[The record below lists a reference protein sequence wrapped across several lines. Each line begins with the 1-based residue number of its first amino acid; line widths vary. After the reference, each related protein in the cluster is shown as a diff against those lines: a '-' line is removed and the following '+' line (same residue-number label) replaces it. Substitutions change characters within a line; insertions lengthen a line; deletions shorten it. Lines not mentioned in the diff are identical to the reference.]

1 VSLFSRDERNLH
13 LKRVVVL
20 VAAMLAVTSLLAL
33 FSDAFYFIYDMKNG
47 RLLPIAGLG
56 VAASIFGFLYL
67 QSGGNVSRSV
77 SESGIDPHL
86 VNVLFE
92 ENDEL
97 RKKTDFILE
106 RLERIQV
113 ANNLSEEDRE
123 SVLAEIVR
131 QSGPD
136 AIKEMFEVE
145 ARRYKA
151 ELMNG
156 LGLERLT
163 SFSRSSVDRL
173 KREISDLRLRSNI
186 NLLIGMLITAGGL
199 WLLWSTVT
207 MLDASDLLKVL
218 ASEGNESNVK
228 FFKNL
233 ILPVIPR
240 VLLVIFVEVFAYFFL
255 RLYRNGLS
263 EIKYFQNELT
273 NIEAK
278 LTAAE
283 FAFVTKNDEALKFA
297 IECLSK
303 TERNFVL
310 EKGQTTVDLERAKSE
325 SQLSKDIIK
334 IIPDLFKGR
343 K

>member
-1 VSLFSRDERNLH
+1 MSLLFGYKRNLY
-13 LKRVVVL
+13 LKRFFAL
-20 VAAMLAVTSLLAL
+20 AAAVLAVFSLVAL
-33 FSDAFYFIYDMKNG
+33 FSDAFYFIYDMKYG
-47 RLLPIAGLG
+47 RLLPIASLG
-56 VAASIFGFLYL
+56 VAASMFGFLYL
-67 QSGGNVSRSV
+67 QSGGDIDRNAR
-77 SESGIDPHL
+77 ESDFDPHL
-86 VNVLFE
+86 VKLLFE

-97 RKKTDFILE
+97 RKKTNLILE

-113 ANNLSEEDRE
+113 ATDLSQEDRE

-131 QSGPD
+131 KSGPD

-145 ARRYKA
+145 ARRYKT

-173 KREISDLRLRSNI
+173 KREISDLRLRSNT

-207 MLDASDLLKVL
+207 MLDSSDLLKVL

-240 VLLVIFVEVFAYFFL
+240 VLLIIFVEVFAYFFL

-310 EKGQTTVDLERAKSE
+310 EKGQTTVDLEKAKSK

-334 IIPDLFKGR
+334 IVPDLFKGR

>member
-1 VSLFSRDERNLH
+1 MI
-13 LKRVVVL
+13 L
-20 VAAMLAVTSLLAL
+20 VATLLTVFSLLVF
-33 FSDAFYFIYDMKNG
+33 FSDAFYFVYKIENG
-47 RLLPIAGLG
+47 RLIPIVGIAVG
-56 VAASIFGFLYL
+56 ASLFAFIYL
-67 QSGGNVSRSV
+67 QSGGNVKRTITDASF
-77 SESGIDPHL
+77 DPHV

-92 ENDEL
+92 ENDDL
-97 RKKTDFILE
+97 RRKTDFIIDKLE
-106 RLERIQV
+106 RVQV
-113 ANNLSEEDRE
+113 ENNLSAADRE
-123 SVLAEIVR
+123 LLVAEIVR
-131 QSGPD
+131 HSGPE
-136 AIKEMFEVE
+136 AIKEIFELE
-145 ARRYKA
+145 ARRYKV
-151 ELMNG
+151 ELTNG

-207 MLDASDLLKVL
+207 MLDTSDLLKVL

-240 VLLVIFVEVFAYFFL
+240 VLLVVFVEVFAYFFL

-310 EKGQTTVDLERAKSE
+310 EKGQTTVELERAKSDT
-325 SQLSKDIIK
+325 QLSKDIVK
-334 IIPDLFKGR
+334 AIPGLFKGR